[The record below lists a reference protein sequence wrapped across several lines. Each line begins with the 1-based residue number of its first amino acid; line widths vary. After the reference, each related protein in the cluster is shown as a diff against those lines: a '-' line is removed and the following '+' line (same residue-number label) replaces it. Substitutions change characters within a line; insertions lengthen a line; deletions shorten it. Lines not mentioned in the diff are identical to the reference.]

1 MKSKAKITR
10 YRGVT
15 IAEVSVPRFEV
26 RPGFSSELGDEMP
39 RNEIANLLENSVMS
53 TGWTFLCF
61 HTRRVAVNEE
71 SIQPFFCPAVG
82 WL

>member
-1 MKSKAKITR
+1 MNTGLMASASSSPVQPRTSLQFKM
-10 YRGVT
+10 T
-15 IAEVSVPRFEV
+15 IAEM
-26 RPGFSSELGDEMP
+26 PG
-39 RNEIANLLENSVMS
+39 NEIANLLENSVMS
-53 TGWTFLCF
+53 RGWTFLCF